1 MNNGKRKGLNPEQK
15 TRIILVA
22 LIVFAVLLI
31 PDICLGGGGIL
42 EACMRHTYPFS
53 QKIENFEDVTIELVT
68 VEYVQ
73 EENEEYGH
81 DVINSVKF
89 IADEDKE
96 AFLEEF
102 KKLDFI
108 LPFGTPIAGIEE
120 GKAFCITY
128 PDGQTEIVTTRGCE
142 LYTDRSLEE
151 IIWNNGNLAP
161 DKYEFYALWDK
172 WAA

>member
-1 MNNGKRKGLNPEQK
+1 MNYIIRRKMNPEKK

-31 PDICLGGGGIL
+31 PDFCFGCGVLH
-42 EACMRHTYPFS
+42 ECMKHTYPFIHEAES
-53 QKIENFEDVTIELVT
+53 FEDVTIELVT

-81 DVINSVKF
+81 DVINSVKI

-102 KKLDFI
+102 KTLDFI
-108 LPFGTPIAGIEE
+108 LPFGDPITRIDN
-120 GKAFCITY
+120 GKAFCFTY
-128 PDGQTEIVTTRGCE
+128 PDGQTEIVTTYGCE
-142 LYTDRSLEE
+142 LYTDRSLEDG
-151 IIWNNGNLAP
+151 IRNNGNVAP
-161 DKYEFYALWDK
+161 EEYEFYALWDK